1 MRLNERR
8 WLNEDE
14 VEVEGETTVPCV
26 KELDDRATGR
36 RRTSAPSSMLR
47 VELMPKALRL
57 PLRLL
62 LPPPPLLLSG
72 VGGRIGGLLYEP
84 GGEMEE
90 PRSDT
95 PTGALAS
102 KVVSEEGRATDDR
115 RFVGITGV
123 VAPDAIGAP
132 AKARKGDA
140 GGCGWWCCAA
150 VVPLPGTV
158 AGTPAADGGGG
169 GTAEAGEEEA
179 EAEYE

>member
-102 KVVSEEGRATDDR
+102 KVVSEERRATDGR
-115 RFVGITGV
+115 RLVGITAV
-123 VAPDAIGAP
+123 VAPDAIGVAP
-132 AKARKGDA
+132 PVKARKGEA
-140 GGCGWWCCAA
+140 GGCGWCCAA
-150 VVPLPGTV
+150 VVPLPVTV
-158 AGTPAADGGGG
+158 AGGTPAADGGGS
-169 GTAEAGEEEA
+169 AE
-179 EAEYE
+179 